1 MLAEDNKVH
10 YHKPLKMAKSERP
23 SGYQIHSCISEFII
37 PLHLGT
43 LELFIMLPMTSC
55 PSHMHLCI
63 ENRSKGKANPA
74 P

>member
-1 MLAEDNKVH
+1 MLAEDNKLH
-10 YHKPLKMAKSERP
+10 YHKPLKMAKSECP
-23 SGYQIHSCISEFII
+23 SGYQIHSCISEFIS

-63 ENRSKGKANPA
+63 ENKSRGKENPA